1 MIDIVLF
8 AVALAALAYTLLPY
22 VYHGRTRAA
31 VDIEAEDL
39 FIAKER
45 IYANIKDL
53 DFDHQVGK
61 VDDADYHAMR
71 THLKEEAGRILEQI
85 DHLHGRASRG
95 ALERE
100 IAQHRATKSEVCV
113 QCGKTLAAGTR
124 FCPQCGQ
131 AAT

>member
-1 MIDIVLF
+1 MINLVIF
-8 AVALAALAYTLLPY
+8 AFALAALAYTLLPY
-22 VYHGRTRAA
+22 VYHGRARAA
-31 VDIEAEDL
+31 VDLGAEDL

-61 VDDADYHAMR
+61 VADADYHLMR
-71 THLKEEAGRILEQI
+71 NHLKEEAGQILEQI
-85 DHLHGRASRG
+85 DHLHGGTSLG

-100 IAQHRATKSEVCV
+100 IAQHRATKGG
-113 QCGKTLAAGTR
+113 QCGQCGEVLVAGAR

-131 AAT
+131 ATT

>member
-1 MIDIVLF
+1 VIDIIIF
-8 AVALAALAYTLLPY
+8 TIALAALAYTLLPY
-22 VYHGRTRAA
+22 IYHGRADTA
-31 VDIEAEDL
+31 VDLAAEDL

-61 VDDADYHAMR
+61 VADADYHLMR
-71 THLKEEAGRILEQI
+71 NHMKEEAGQILEQI
-85 DHLHGRASRG
+85 DHLHGGASRG

-100 IAQHRATKSEVCV
+100 IAQHRATKVGACG
-113 QCGKTLAAGTR
+113 QCGEALAAGAR

-131 AAT
+131 ATT